1 MNRMVQTRISLTNST
16 RPASMRLD
24 TASGRC
30 ARSTASALSTTS
42 RLMQGGCD
50 PRPAA
55 GMTVLTAC
63 NGSLQARGN
72 SLEPLAISVTDV
84 NIAGNLQLHYV
95 HPILARKDKLHCC
108 TDLGAGE
115 FSGIADVKH
124 GRSMQLHLR
133 RVFKRQQPVARPWQG
148 VHLPHA
154 VHLQKPPVSLPAC
167 AMGGIQCMAAL
178 LIARSLRICTGFV
191 RWQRQ
196 MTCLACCATSL
207 LTAASPASRKCSIEE
222 I

>member
-1 MNRMVQTRISLTNST
+1 MMPGLTTSPGKTSHVFLHTLTSKHLAFAFECTDLWRATLREGKPMNRMVQTRISLTNST

-72 SLEPLAISVTDV
+72 PLEPLAISVTDV
-84 NIAGNLQLHYV
+84 SIAGNLQLHYV

-115 FSGIADVKH
+115 FSGIADVK
-124 GRSMQLHLR
+124 Q
-133 RVFKRQQPVARPWQG
+133 
-148 VHLPHA
+148 
-154 VHLQKPPVSLPAC
+154 
-167 AMGGIQCMAAL
+167 
-178 LIARSLRICTGFV
+178 
-191 RWQRQ
+191 
-196 MTCLACCATSL
+196 
-207 LTAASPASRKCSIEE
+207 
-222 I
+222 